1 MSNWPFPAAQPARQ
15 PQRDQVLSVQA
26 EYVLKNQHTPEQL
39 EAAMKAQGDLVE
51 WHTSFGRR
59 EPAREAAKVV
69 KQLNLMR
76 TPEAVAAMERSR
88 GLA

>member
-1 MSNWPFPAAQPARQ
+1 MSNWPFPENHPSLK
-15 PQRDQVLSVQA
+15 PLRDQVLSLQA
-26 EYVLKNQHTPEQL
+26 EYVLKFPHTPEQL

-88 GLA
+88 GLR